1 MTKGGA
7 TWRDA
12 ARRYGYPAAR
22 IMLAAIFVVTGL
34 DKLANPRD
42 AVADIA
48 EVGLP
53 APFLL
58 AIVAGVVEV
67 VCGVLLAVGWN
78 AAWAACG
85 LLLFLLPVT
94 VLLENPLLSPGDFGA
109 LIDFL
114 KNLAIMG
121 GLLMVVLWVRKSA
134 HPTTGGR
141 QSSRT
146 SR

>member
-1 MTKGGA
+1 MTTRPGA
-7 TWRDA
+7 GTDA
-12 ARRYGYPAAR
+12 ARRYAYIAAR
-22 IMLAAIFVVTGL
+22 VMLAAIFVVTGW
-34 DKLANPRD
+34 DKLANTQD

-58 AIVAGVVEV
+58 AVVAGVVEL
-67 VCGVLLAVGWN
+67 VCGVLLAVGWK
-78 AAWAACG
+78 AAWAAGG

-94 VLLENPLLSPGDFGA
+94 VLLENPLTAPGDFGGA

-121 GLLMVVLWVRKSA
+121 GLLMVVLWPRRRDSN
-134 HPTTGGR
+134 
-141 QSSRT
+141 
-146 SR
+146 

>member
-1 MTKGGA
+1 MTTRDTA
-7 TWRDA
+7 TTNV
-12 ARRYGYPAAR
+12 ARRYGYLAAR
-22 IMLAAIFVVTGL
+22 VMLAAIFVVTGW
-34 DKLANPRD
+34 DKLANTQD

-58 AIVAGVVEV
+58 AVLAGVVELA
-67 VCGVLLAVGWN
+67 CGLLLAVGWR
-78 AAWAACG
+78 AAWAAAG

-94 VLLENPLLSPGDFGA
+94 LLLENPLAASADFGT

-121 GLLMVVLWVRKSA
+121 GLLMVMFWERRRDA
-134 HPTTGGR
+134 N
-141 QSSRT
+141 
-146 SR
+146 